1 MDTSSR
7 PQPGKPNTA
16 VFMRAVLPSI
26 DESQILCC
34 PSCGKATVPVPDP
47 QRSMNKS
54 HCYRCGM
61 EFAVGSCETC
71 GTALFIGPDSGGDEN
86 PPTCVECG
94 G

>member
-1 MDTSSR
+1 
-7 PQPGKPNTA
+7 
-16 VFMRAVLPSI
+16 
-26 DESQILCC
+26 
-34 PSCGKATVPVPDP
+34 
-47 QRSMNKS
+47 MNKS